1 MSAAAGYARGMDTML
16 KLVYRPIG
24 LVGGVVGGMVAGAL
38 FKRAWKLAAHE
49 DDTPNATD
57 RDRGWAEVVGAA
69 AIEGAVFAA
78 VKAVIDR
85 AGATG
90 FARVTGVWPGTTAEE
105 R

>member
-1 MSAAAGYARGMDTML
+1 MNTIF
-16 KLVYRPIG
+16 KLMYRPIG
-24 LVGGVVGGMVAGAL
+24 IAGGVAGGLIAGAL
-38 FKRAWKLAAHE
+38 FKRAWQLAAHE

-57 RDRGWAEVVGAA
+57 RDRGWAEVVAAA
-69 AIEGAVFAA
+69 AIEGAVFAS

-85 AGATG
+85 AGASG